1 MLPPKLGRATPA
13 APRVPQ
19 GVIPMPF
26 PQHQHRDRRQDA
38 QSEESDLRQRK
49 RCAPTDPS
57 RGDAP
62 GIRSTPHLCRG
73 RRVRRWGVG
82 TARTGLRVCVNL

>member
-26 PQHQHRDRRQDA
+26 PQHQHRDRRQDP

-62 GIRSTPHLCRG
+62 GTRPTPHLCRG

-82 TARTGLRVCVNL
+82 TARTDLRV